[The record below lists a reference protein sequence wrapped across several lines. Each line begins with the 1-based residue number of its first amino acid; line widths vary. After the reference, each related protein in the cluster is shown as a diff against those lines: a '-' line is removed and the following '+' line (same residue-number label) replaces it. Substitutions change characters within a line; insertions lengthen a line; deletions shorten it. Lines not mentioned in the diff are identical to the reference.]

1 MTPDQERRFRRL
13 IHDQKAAGEGG
24 TANDRGDFTWDEL
37 DALVTGADH
46 ELTRL
51 LGGDFT
57 WDELD
62 ALANEFMAE
71 E

>member
-1 MTPDQERRFRRL
+1 MPRKDDLRQVDALCRRHRMTPDQERRFRRL

-37 DALVTGADH
+37 DALAT
-46 ELTRL
+46 
-51 LGGDFT
+51 
-57 WDELD
+57 
-62 ALANEFMAE
+62 EFMAE